1 MVAALPILPKREPQS
16 RPEMS
21 YSATVT
27 ATPDDSPAVRR
38 TEDVRVSKERRG
50 GRVALQ
56 IAAVLVCLGAWY
68 VVTLLKL
75 NLGLITFHNVPSPV
89 DVARGGWEFLT
100 SSAATK
106 HVLASIRRVGIG
118 FGLATVVGVVTG
130 MLAGRYWPF
139 RNVVMPPLEIIRP
152 IPAVAWIPLAILMFP
167 SSEASMIFITF
178 LGALFPILLNTI
190 HGAEAVDPRLV
201 ASARSL
207 GAGGAQTF
215 REVIFPGALPN
226 IITGLVIG
234 IGTAWFC
241 LVTAE
246 MISGQFGIGYFT
258 WMSYTVQ
265 DYPGTVVG
273 MILIGILGLGSS
285 LLVRRLGDAAT
296 PWRRLDRKAR

>member
-1 MVAALPILPKREPQS
+1 MRTLKRQ
-16 RPEMS
+16 RPE
-21 YSATVT
+21 
-27 ATPDDSPAVRR
+27 RI
-38 TEDVRVSKERRG
+38 
-50 GRVALQ
+50 ALQ
-56 IAAVLVCLGAWY
+56 IAAVLACLGVWH

-75 NLGLITFHNVPSPV
+75 NLGFITFHNVPTPV
-89 DVARGGWEFLT
+89 DVARGGWDFLT
-100 SSAATK
+100 SSTAAK
-106 HVLASIRRVGIG
+106 HVLASLRRVGIG
-118 FGLATVVGVVTG
+118 FGLATIVGVVTG

-139 RNVVMPPLEIIRP
+139 RSVVMPPLEIIRP

-167 SSEASMIFITF
+167 SSEASMVFITF
-178 LGALFPILLNTI
+178 IGALFPILLNTA

-215 REVIFPGALPN
+215 REVVFPGALPN

-265 DYPGTVVG
+265 DYRGTVVG

-285 LLVRRLGDAAT
+285 LLVRRLGDAVT
-296 PWRRLDRKAR
+296 PWRRLDRKQ